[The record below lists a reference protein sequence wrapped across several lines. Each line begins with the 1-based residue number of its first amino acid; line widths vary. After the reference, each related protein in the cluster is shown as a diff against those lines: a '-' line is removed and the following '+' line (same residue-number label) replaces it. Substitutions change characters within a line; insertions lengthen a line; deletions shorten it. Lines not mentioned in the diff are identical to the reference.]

1 MWLMLQWYLMA
12 AKKSTKKQWTLQ
24 AVLPWLLIVAGIIA
38 LIASFELT
46 IEKFNILKN
55 PSYNPVCNINPI
67 FSCKSVTNSGQAE
80 VFGFPNQIIGII
92 GYSVVVTIGAA
103 LLAGAK
109 FKKWFWRALSSGMLL
124 AVVFVHWMIFQAL
137 YRIGALCLFCMFAW
151 ATTIP
156 MFWYVTLYN
165 LREGNIKIPK
175 RLKPAVGFAQK
186 HHGDIL
192 LVWFLIIFAL
202 ILKRFWY
209 YWSSLI

>member
-1 MWLMLQWYLMA
+1 MLQWYLMA
-12 AKKSTKKQWTLQ
+12 TKILADKRWTLNK
-24 AVLPWLLIVAGIIA
+24 VLPWLLIIAGAIA
-38 LIASFELT
+38 LVASFELT

-55 PSYNPVCNINPI
+55 PSYNPICNINPI
-67 FSCKSVTNSGQAE
+67 FSCKSISSSGQAE
-80 VFGFPNQIIGII
+80 VFGFPNQLIG
-92 GYSVVVTIGAA
+92 VVSYAVIVTIGAA
-103 LLAGAK
+103 MLAGAK
-109 FKKWFWRALSSGMLL
+109 FKKWFWQALSAGMLL
-124 AVVFVHWMIFQAL
+124 AVIFVHWMIFQAL

-165 LREGNIKIPK
+165 LRNGNIKIPK
-175 RLKPAVGFAQK
+175 RFAKIINFAQR

-192 LVWFLIIFAL
+192 LIWFLIIIAL

>member
-1 MWLMLQWYLMA
+1 MVIKWLP
-12 AKKSTKKQWTLQ
+12 KKQWTLQ
-24 AVLPWLLIVAGIIA
+24 EILPWILIIAGVIA

-55 PSYNPVCNINPI
+55 PSYNPICNINPI
-67 FSCKSVTNSGQAE
+67 FSCKSISSSGQAE
-80 VFGFPNQIIGII
+80 VFGFPNQLIGVISYTI
-92 GYSVVVTIGAA
+92 VITIGAA
-103 LLAGAK
+103 MLAGAK
-109 FKKWFWRALSSGMLL
+109 FKKWFWQAFSAGMLL
-124 AVVFVHWMIFQAL
+124 AVIFVHWMIFQAL

-156 MFWYVTLYN
+156 MFWYVSLYN
-165 LREGNIKIPK
+165 LKSGNIKAPK
-175 RLKPAVGFAQK
+175 RLKKAIDFASK

-192 LVWFLIIFAL
+192 LIWFLIIIAL

>member
-1 MWLMLQWYLMA
+1 MLQWYLMV
-12 AKKSTKKQWTLQ
+12 TKILADKRWTLNK
-24 AVLPWLLIVAGIIA
+24 VLPWLLIIAGAIA

-55 PSYNPVCNINPI
+55 PSYNPICNINPI
-67 FSCKSVTNSGQAE
+67 FSCKSISSSGQAE
-80 VFGFPNQIIGII
+80 VFGFPNQLIG
-92 GYSVVVTIGAA
+92 VVSYAVIVTIGAA
-103 LLAGAK
+103 MLAGAK
-109 FKKWFWRALSSGMLL
+109 FKKWFWQALSFGMLL
-124 AVVFVHWMIFQAL
+124 AVIFVHWMIFQAL

-165 LREGNIKIPK
+165 LRSGNIKIPK
-175 RLKPAVGFAQK
+175 RFAKIINFAQR

-192 LVWFLIIFAL
+192 LIWFLIIITL
-202 ILKRFWY
+202 VLKRFWY